1 MVVKKVLDTNIVLYF
16 LGNKLAEPL
25 LDGDYYVS
33 VISEIELLSYA
44 SITQAEEESIQEF
57 LSETHI
63 VGVTESVKNEAVS
76 LRRAFSLKIPDAI
89 VAATAVVLGAELLT
103 MILVSFE

>member
-1 MVVKKVLDTNIVLYF
+1 MKKVLDTNIVLYF

-25 LDGDYYVS
+25 LAGDYYVS

-44 SITQAEEESIQEF
+44 SITQAEEKSIQEF